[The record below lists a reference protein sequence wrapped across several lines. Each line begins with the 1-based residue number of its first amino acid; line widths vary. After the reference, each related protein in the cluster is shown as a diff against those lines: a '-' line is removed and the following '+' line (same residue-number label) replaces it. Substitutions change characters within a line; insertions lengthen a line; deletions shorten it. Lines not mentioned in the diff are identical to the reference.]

1 MSNHDPHRRPTMPR
15 RRPDIPQADPG
26 QTVPHPTIR
35 RGSSDVTQPHRP
47 VYDDRHS
54 QYPITPLPPPPPP
67 RRPPRLRRR
76 PGLGCLVTLFKIG
89 LAGTLFVLLFTML
102 FAGLYVIAPP
112 PRTNI
117 LILGVDARPG
127 EGMITRTD
135 TIILATVDPD
145 QPYVGMLSIPRDL
158 YVEIPGYG
166 ENRINAAH
174 VLGESEQEGYGIDL
188 AAQTVEQNFG
198 VRVHRTLRLNFDG
211 FVAIIDAAGGVTID
225 VPESFT
231 DYEYPTPDY
240 GTMTVSFDAGVQHM
254 SGERAL
260 QYARIRHGSSDFV
273 RAARQQQVIA
283 ALVRQLLHPA
293 NWWRIP
299 GVYVAF
305 VQNVETDLTLIDAA
319 LLAPAV
325 LWVGPDNMDRQV
337 ITQDIAPNAT
347 LANGA
352 EVQMPDWSEVDALID
367 RMLRR

>member
-1 MSNHDPHRRPTMPR
+1 
-15 RRPDIPQADPG
+15 
-26 QTVPHPTIR
+26 
-35 RGSSDVTQPHRP
+35 
-47 VYDDRHS
+47 
-54 QYPITPLPPPPPP
+54 
-67 RRPPRLRRR
+67 
-76 PGLGCLVTLFKIG
+76 
-89 LAGTLFVLLFTML
+89 ML

-273 RAARQQQVIA
+273 RADRQQQVIA